1 VNADHSIIESIL
13 DFLGTPQVQSAL
25 IAAVVSFIVA
35 CIVASL
41 TTRRERRARR
51 AQRAERLLREVY
63 DPIEICLK
71 AGSLHPLHRCVS
83 QCRQILEKNRHE
95 FPENILVLI
104 DQALEAFVEDDP
116 SDFGTGDEGKVHES
130 EKQLDEIAKKLVPLL
145 EIEMNRLKNLTK
157 RETW

>member
-13 DFLGTPQVQSAL
+13 DFLRTPQVQSAL

-35 CIVASL
+35 CIVAGL
-41 TTRRERRARR
+41 TTRRERSARR

-71 AGSLHPLHRCVS
+71 AGSLHRCVG
-83 QCRQILEKNRHE
+83 QCGYILEKNRHD

-104 DQALEAFVEDDP
+104 DQALEAYVKDSP
-116 SDFGTGDEGKVHES
+116 LDFGTVDKRRVQES
-130 EKQLDEIAKKLVPLL
+130 ENQLDGIAKKLVPLL
-145 EIEMNRLKNLTK
+145 EFEMDRLKNLAK
-157 RETW
+157 KETW